1 MRVEL
6 SRKVVETLTRLD
18 DPELKPKEVAQ
29 TLLALK
35 AVASESEPERNR
47 QPTASLK
54 ASLRHW
60 RKSSSEVWER
70 RRRPRRLIPLLGL

>member
-35 AVASESEPERNR
+35 AVASEVSQKEIDNQQR
-47 QPTASLK
+47 A
-54 ASLRHW
+54 
-60 RKSSSEVWER
+60 
-70 RRRPRRLIPLLGL
+70 